1 MKSKWLSFAYAFLLA
16 LMTVQNVSASWYA
29 GNRRTST
36 YGGKANIWAPSS
48 APYIASGGESNW
60 VSLPATPYWLQ
71 TGWNYYKG
79 WSSAKRYV
87 EYYLP
92 NGTYNLV
99 YHGTHAWG
107 GIIEYKVEHIGGS
120 TWCAYIAGSN
130 KNCSQVASAPREIQA
145 FSEVHDSN
153 SNVLNTRFSAA
164 YYKTSAGIWQLFN
177 QANWREDAPYH
188 VQKDQLYY
196 YRNYGP

>member
-1 MKSKWLSFAYAFLLA
+1 MKCKWISVIGAVVLA
-16 LMTVQNVSASWYA
+16 TIVTQTVSASWYA

-36 YGGKANIWAPSS
+36 YGGKANIWAPSQ

-60 VSLPATPYWLQ
+60 VSLPLDYWLQ
-71 TGWNYYKG
+71 TGWIYLKG

-87 EYYLP
+87 EYNLP

-107 GIIEYKVEHIGGS
+107 SIIEYKVEHIGGS

-130 KNCSQVASAPREIQA
+130 KNCSQVVSAPREIQA
-145 FSEVHDSN
+145 FSEVQNSSN
-153 SNVLNTRFSAA
+153 NVLNTRFSAA
-164 YYKTSAGIWQLFN
+164 YYKTSAGIWQLFD
-177 QANWREDAPYH
+177 QANWREDSPYR
-188 VQKDQLYY
+188 VQKDQYYY